1 VRRLR
6 AVLEH
11 HQPYAGP
18 TPSLFARILKIADD
32 YDVLT
37 TPGGPQPALPP
48 PVAQASM
55 WAARGTAYD
64 PDLLAVFVQMM
75 GAYPRGSLIELSD
88 GRWGVVTSGGRDRD
102 RFVWPVVRVVRESD
116 GREADGRQEEDLF
129 LRRGELKPK
138 RVLNPATI
146 GVDIGPVLDRVF
158 GVGV

>member
-1 VRRLR
+1 
-6 AVLEH
+6 
-11 HQPYAGP
+11 
-18 TPSLFARILKIADD
+18 
-32 YDVLT
+32 
-37 TPGGPQPALPP
+37 
-48 PVAQASM
+48 
-55 WAARGTAYD
+55 
-64 PDLLAVFVQMM
+64 MM